1 MMGLLPSKSAAMTI
15 GYTLLALWAI
25 HNVDA
30 LEPAKK
36 FLNFDQ

>member
-1 MMGLLPSKSAAMTI
+1 MMPTKSQLVTVGFVFA
-15 GYTLLALWAI
+15 ALWAV

-30 LEPAKK
+30 LAPAKK

>member
-1 MMGLLPSKSAAMTI
+1 MPSKTQMLTVA
-15 GYTLLALWAI
+15 YTLAVLWAV

-30 LEPAKK
+30 LAPAKK

>member
-1 MMGLLPSKSAAMTI
+1 MGLLPTKSQGMTI
-15 GYTLLALWAI
+15 AMTLLALWAI

-30 LEPAKK
+30 LGPAKK

>member
-1 MMGLLPSKSAAMTI
+1 MGLLPSKTQGMTI
-15 GYTLLALWAI
+15 LMTLAALWAI